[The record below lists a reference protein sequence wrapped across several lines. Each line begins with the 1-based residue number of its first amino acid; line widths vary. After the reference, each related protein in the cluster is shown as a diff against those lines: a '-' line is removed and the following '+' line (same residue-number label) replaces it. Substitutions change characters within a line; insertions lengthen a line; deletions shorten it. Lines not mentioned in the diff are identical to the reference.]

1 LKKSLGTGFNSTEDV
16 AVHNPQRFCQTIT
29 KWSLGIVQTREIL
42 NYLERLGI
50 MAKTYEHA
58 PVHTVDESRELRG
71 NIPGIHTKNLFLRDS
86 KKNFFLVVT
95 DEATQINLK
104 ALGPRIG
111 AKGGLSFGSPDALMQ
126 NLGVTPGSVSLLAAV
141 NDSEKRVTV
150 VLDES
155 LLKAPLVNCHPLSNQ
170 FTTSLSPE
178 GVSAF
183 LSATAHTPLQIS
195 FADS

>member
-1 LKKSLGTGFNSTEDV
+1 M
-16 AVHNPQRFCQTIT
+16 
-29 KWSLGIVQTREIL
+29 QTREVL
-42 NYLERLGI
+42 NYLERIGI

-58 PVHTVDESRELRG
+58 AVHTVDESRELRG

-86 KKNFFLVVT
+86 KKKFFLVVT

-111 AKGGLSFGSPDALMQ
+111 AKGGLSFGSPEALMQ

-150 VLDES
+150 VLDEA

-178 GVSAF
+178 GISAF
-183 LSATAHTPLQIS
+183 LCATGHPPLHIS

>member
-1 LKKSLGTGFNSTEDV
+1 M
-16 AVHNPQRFCQTIT
+16 QT
-29 KWSLGIVQTREIL
+29 SEVL
-42 NYLERLGI
+42 NYLERIGI

-58 PVHTVDESRELRG
+58 AVHTVEESRELRG

-86 KKNFFLVVT
+86 RKNFFLVVT
-95 DEATQINLK
+95 DEANQINLK
-104 ALGPRIG
+104 ALGSRIG
-111 AKGGLSFGSPDALMQ
+111 AKGGLSFGSPEALMQ
-126 NLGVTPGSVSLLAAV
+126 NLGVTPGSVSLLAAA

-150 VLDES
+150 VLDEA

-178 GVSAF
+178 GISAF
-183 LSATAHTPLQIS
+183 LFATGHRPLQIS

>member
-1 LKKSLGTGFNSTEDV
+1 M
-16 AVHNPQRFCQTIT
+16 
-29 KWSLGIVQTREIL
+29 QTREVL
-42 NYLERLGI
+42 NYLERIGI

-58 PVHTVDESRELRG
+58 AVHTVEESRELRG
-71 NIPGIHTKNLFLRDS
+71 KIPGIHTKNLFLRDS
-86 KKNFFLVVT
+86 KKKFFLVVT

-111 AKGGLSFGSPDALMQ
+111 AKGGLSFGSPEALMQ
-126 NLGVTPGSVSLLAAV
+126 NLGITPGSVSLLAAV

-150 VLDES
+150 VLDEA

-178 GVSAF
+178 GISAF
-183 LSATAHTPLQIS
+183 LSATGHPPLHIS